1 MPQLNP
7 IDIST
12 LPEQAQIE
20 LYDFYLFL
28 KQRYQIKKVTQQ
40 QQSRIEGLNALKV
53 KRFMPP
59 SRDEIY
65 ER

>member
-12 LPEQAQIE
+12 LPKQAQIE

-28 KQRYQIKKVTQQ
+28 KQCYQTKETAQQHLTDDKVRKPLPFKELAEFRAQQ
-40 QQSRIEGLNALKV
+40 TLN
-53 KRFMPP
+53 
-59 SRDEIY
+59 
-65 ER
+65 